1 MVKTSHMKIST
12 KGNTDII
19 DITKDVQEKVAKAKI
34 KDGSALVFVVGS
46 TASIT
51 TVEYE
56 PGLKKDLKEFF
67 EKIIPRDKYYHHH
80 ETWHDDNG
88 HSHVRA
94 SLLKPSLIVPF
105 INGKL
110 LLGTWQ
116 QIILIDFDTRERK
129 REIVVQI
136 MGE

>member
-1 MVKTSHMKIST
+1 MIKTSTLEIST

-19 DITKDVQEKVAKAKI
+19 DITEKVQKEISNSKF
-34 KDGSALVFVVGS
+34 KNGSVTIFVVGS
-46 TASIT
+46 TAGIT

-67 EKIIPRDKYYHHH
+67 DRIIPQDKYYHHH

-94 SLLKPSLIVPF
+94 SLLKPGITIPF
-105 INGKL
+105 KDGKL

-116 QIILIDFDTRERK
+116 QIVLIDFDTRERK
-129 REIVVQI
+129 REIIVQI
-136 MGE
+136 SGE